1 MVKCPRVIGWKK
13 VNAQPPG
20 WRVWENAPLL
30 PRGMGTAGID
40 CYIILYIGSLKF
52 LKSTKWMVKQPFR
65 ACAVSSTVF
74 NSLFESNRNYESKG
88 TENITPVYMYSK

>member
-1 MVKCPRVIGWKK
+1 MPNPQDGEFGKMPHYCPGGW
-13 VNAQPPG
+13 VLLELT
-20 WRVWENAPLL
+20 VTLWE
-30 PRGMGTAGID
+30 TV
-40 CYIILYIGSLKF
+40 GSLKF
-52 LKSTKWMVKQPFR
+52 LKATKWMVKQPFR